1 MVSVLTEGKT
11 GNGSG
16 SGGGMEVLAM
26 FETLFGE
33 KDSSFI
39 LTCKA
44 PHQIFAICRYL
55 IWIF

>member
-1 MVSVLTEGKT
+1 
-11 GNGSG
+11 
-16 SGGGMEVLAM
+16 MEVLAV
-26 FETLFGE
+26 FETLAGE

-44 PHQIFAICRYL
+44 PSQISGVCRYL